1 MCSKYHY
8 CNLKILPLFASHHR
22 YNTSSTI
29 PTVNISRT
37 HDHKNFHISRLN
49 QFLATV
55 AIRCYDHVFCDEHMG
70 TESITHM
77 TYIMYHSNEE
87 KSLYNN

>member
-1 MCSKYHY
+1 MYSKYHY

-22 YNTSSTI
+22 YDTSSTI

-37 HDHKNFHISRLN
+37 HDHKYFHISRLN

-55 AIRCYDHVFCDEHMG
+55 AIRCYDHVFCDEHMD
-70 TESITHM
+70 TKSIRQ
-77 TYIMYHSNEE
+77 IMYSIYHGNEE
-87 KSLYNN
+87 TMLYHN